1 MGKLWQKDY
10 KLDEAME
17 RFTVGED
24 YILDRNLVAADCV
37 ASIAQAA
44 MLESINILTRQEF
57 ESLKRELV
65 HIIELNQKGEFSI
78 RISDEDCHTAIEN
91 HLTGALGEAG
101 KKIHTGRSRNDQ
113 VIAAL
118 RLYARSFLLEF
129 QGCLMRLAGD
139 LIGFAKKH
147 QDVPMPGRTHMQ
159 IAMPSSLGLWAGAY
173 AEELLDDHTLVS
185 TAYDL
190 NNRSPLGSAAGYGV
204 PLPINRQMVSEALG
218 FRSVQNNVLYVNNS
232 RGKIE
237 SIILD
242 ALEQVMLTLSKL
254 AQDLILFS
262 MPEFQYFTLPAELC
276 TGSSLMPQ
284 KRNPAGLELI
294 RAKASSVAASTL
306 QVKGIIRAL
315 PSGYNRDFQETKPAF
330 IRALKDSLVS
340 VQVMD
345 LIINRLNVNKEKL
358 LAGFTPEIY
367 ATDRALELVQS
378 GLPFREAYLEVAL
391 NLDKLENLD
400 PHEAIQKKTH
410 AGATGNLGLDPAGK
424 RVEEL
429 KGMLEEEARRVE
441 KKITGLTGY
450 NILLFKCC

>member
-237 SIILD
+237 SIILN

-330 IRALKDSLVS
+330 IRALKDSLAS

-367 ATDRALELVQS
+367 ATDRALELVES

-424 RVEEL
+424 RVEDL

>member
-294 RAKASSVAASTL
+294 RAKASSVAASAL